1 MQEQVWPECLLK
13 LQDELPNQQYSTWIR
28 PLQGECTD
36 NVLRL
41 YAPNKFVLDWV
52 KQKFLSRIE
61 ELISEL
67 NFKNVAG
74 HVELKIGQL
83 KTNDSKAVKTNSAE
97 KKVASATKPPP
108 EPTIKNSDDFVT
120 PEEVSQNNIV
130 SANSLES
137 SKSQVVH
144 VSTDVLDIQID
155 LKGGNIISATMPNYK
170 TSLGSD
176 EPLSLLEKTNRH
188 YVVESGLFG
197 KNGFDSSKNGPLP
210 TYSAAKS
217 GYILNESDQ
226 ELTIDLSYQDQSGVT
241 VTKRYQFQRDSY
253 LIKVSYLINNQSEQV
268 WEANFS
274 GKIVRDQSVDPSTQ
288 TSMGMQSFLGMA
300 LSSAEKPYEKYDFE
314 DLKESPINETIQG
327 GWVAFIQHYFL
338 SAWIPSDQQQHTY
351 QSRFRNGLHLMG
363 FISPVTKV
371 AVGEEKTIEASLY
384 IGPKIIERL
393 EQIAPKLDL
402 TVDYGWLFFI
412 AYPLFVLLDFL
423 HSLLGNWGLAIIGVT
438 IVVKALFFKLSAAS
452 YRSMANMR
460 RVAPKLKSLKDQY
473 GDDRQKM
480 SQAMMEL
487 YKKEKINPLGGCLP
501 ILVQMP
507 VFIALYWVILE
518 SVQLRHAPFM
528 FWITDLS
535 VKDAYF
541 VLPILMG
548 ISMFIQMQ
556 LNPAPPDPMQAKI
569 MKIMP
574 IMMTIF
580 FLWFPSGLVL
590 YWLVNN
596 ILSISQ
602 QWVITRQIE
611 KAASK

>member
-1 MQEQVWPECLLK
+1 MDLRRSIILVALAVVSYMLILAWNDDYGQIQNSQTVTKTVGSEQ
-13 LQDELPNQQYSTWIR
+13 T
-28 PLQGECTD
+28 
-36 NVLRL
+36 
-41 YAPNKFVLDWV
+41 LDTNIQASV
-52 KQKFLSRIE
+52 SN
-61 ELISEL
+61 SE
-67 NFKNVAG
+67 
-74 HVELKIGQL
+74 
-83 KTNDSKAVKTNSAE
+83 D
-97 KKVASATKPPP
+97 
-108 EPTIKNSDDFVT
+108 NSDDFTV
-120 PEEVSQNNIV
+120 PESRTSNDAITSDLSDKNI
-130 SANSLES
+130 ES
-137 SKSQVVH
+137 KLVH
-144 VSTDVLDIQID
+144 ISTDVLDIKID
-155 LKGGNIISATMPNYK
+155 LKGGNIVSATLPNYK
-170 TSLGSD
+170 SSLGSE
-176 EPLSLLEKTNRH
+176 EPLSILEKTNRH

-210 TYSAAKS
+210 QYTSEKTEYVLSDDGLELSIDLKYQDKS
-217 GYILNESDQ
+217 GVNVI
-226 ELTIDLSYQDQSGVT
+226 
-241 VTKRYQFQRDSY
+241 KRYQFKRDDY
-253 LIKVSYLINNQSEQV
+253 LIKVSYIIDNQSSKT

-274 GKIVRDQSVDPSTQ
+274 GKIVRDQSSDPSSQ

-300 LSSAEKPYEKYDFE
+300 LSSPEKPYEKYDFS
-314 DLKESPINETIQG
+314 DLKENPINQTFQG

-338 SAWIPSDQQQHTY
+338 SAWIPSVDEQHTY
-351 QSRFRNGLHLMG
+351 QSRFKNGLHLMG
-363 FISPVTKV
+363 FISPVTQV
-371 AVGEEKTIEASLY
+371 AVGETKTIDASLY

-393 EQIAPKLDL
+393 EQVAPKLDL

-412 AYPLFVLLDFL
+412 AYPLFLLLDFL
-423 HSLLGNWGLAIIGVT
+423 HGILGNWGLAIIGVT

-480 SQAMMEL
+480 SGAMMEL

-548 ISMFIQMQ
+548 ISMYIQMQ

-574 IMMTIF
+574 VMMTIF

-611 KAASK
+611 KAAA

>member
-1 MQEQVWPECLLK
+1 MDHRRSIILVALAVVSYMLILAWNDDYGQIQNSQTVTKSVDSEQ
-13 LQDELPNQQYSTWIR
+13 T
-28 PLQGECTD
+28 
-36 NVLRL
+36 
-41 YAPNKFVLDWV
+41 LDTNT
-52 KQKFLSRIE
+52 QAS
-61 ELISEL
+61 IS
-67 NFKNVAG
+67 
-74 HVELKIGQL
+74 
-83 KTNDSKAVKTNSAE
+83 NSE
-97 KKVASATKPPP
+97 S
-108 EPTIKNSDDFVT
+108 NSDDFTV
-120 PEEVSQNNIV
+120 PETRTSNDAITSDLNDKNI
-130 SANSLES
+130 ES
-137 SKSQVVH
+137 KLVH
-144 VSTDVLDIQID
+144 ISTDVLDIQID
-155 LKGGNIISATMPNYK
+155 LKGGNIVSATLPNYK
-170 TSLGSD
+170 SSLGSE
-176 EPLSLLEKTNRH
+176 EPLSILEKTNRH

-210 TYSAAKS
+210 QFTSEKTDYV
-217 GYILNESDQ
+217 LSDDGQ
-226 ELTIDLSYQDQSGVT
+226 ELTIDLKYQDKSGVN
-241 VTKRYQFQRDSY
+241 VIKRYQFKRDDY
-253 LIKVSYLINNQSEQV
+253 QIKVSYIIENQSQKT

-274 GKIVRDQSVDPSTQ
+274 GKIVRDQSGDPSSQ

-300 LSSAEKPYEKYDFE
+300 LSSPEKPYEKYDFS
-314 DLKESPINETIQG
+314 DLKESPINQTFQG

-338 SAWIPSDQQQHTY
+338 SAWIPSAEEQHTY
-351 QSRFRNGLHLMG
+351 QSRFKNGLHLMG
-363 FISPVTKV
+363 FISPVTQV
-371 AVGEEKTIEASLY
+371 AVGETKTIEASLY

-393 EQIAPKLDL
+393 EQVAPKLDL
-402 TVDYGWLFFI
+402 TVDFGWLFFI
-412 AYPLFVLLDFL
+412 AYPLFLLLDFL
-423 HSLLGNWGLAIIGVT
+423 HGILGNWGLAIIGVT
-438 IVVKALFFKLSAAS
+438 VVVKALFFKLSAAS

-460 RVAPKLKSLKDQY
+460 RVAPKLKSLKDQF

-480 SQAMMEL
+480 SGAMMEL

-535 VKDAYF
+535 VKDAFF

-611 KAASK
+611 KAAA

>member
-1 MQEQVWPECLLK
+1 
-13 LQDELPNQQYSTWIR
+13 
-28 PLQGECTD
+28 
-36 NVLRL
+36 
-41 YAPNKFVLDWV
+41 
-52 KQKFLSRIE
+52 
-61 ELISEL
+61 
-67 NFKNVAG
+67 
-74 HVELKIGQL
+74 
-83 KTNDSKAVKTNSAE
+83 
-97 KKVASATKPPP
+97 
-108 EPTIKNSDDFVT
+108 
-120 PEEVSQNNIV
+120 
-130 SANSLES
+130 
-137 SKSQVVH
+137 
-144 VSTDVLDIQID
+144 
-155 LKGGNIISATMPNYK
+155 
-170 TSLGSD
+170 
-176 EPLSLLEKTNRH
+176 
-188 YVVESGLFG
+188 
-197 KNGFDSSKNGPLP
+197 
-210 TYSAAKS
+210 
-217 GYILNESDQ
+217 
-226 ELTIDLSYQDQSGVT
+226 
-241 VTKRYQFQRDSY
+241 
-253 LIKVSYLINNQSEQV
+253 
-268 WEANFS
+268 
-274 GKIVRDQSVDPSTQ
+274 
-288 TSMGMQSFLGMA
+288 
-300 LSSAEKPYEKYDFE
+300 
-314 DLKESPINETIQG
+314 
-327 GWVAFIQHYFL
+327 
-338 SAWIPSDQQQHTY
+338 
-351 QSRFRNGLHLMG
+351 MG
-363 FISPVTKV
+363 FISPETQV
-371 AVGEEKTIEASLY
+371 AVGETKTIEASLY

-393 EQIAPKLDL
+393 EKVAPKLDL

-574 IMMTIF
+574 VMMTIF

-602 QWVITRQIE
+602 QWIITRQIE
-611 KAASK
+611 KAAT

>member
-1 MQEQVWPECLLK
+1 MDFRRSIILVALAVVSYMLILAWNEDYGQTNTVQKTVQAPIKEQTFDTE
-13 LQDELPNQQYSTWIR
+13 N
-28 PLQGECTD
+28 
-36 NVLRL
+36 
-41 YAPNKFVLDWV
+41 
-52 KQKFLSRIE
+52 
-61 ELISEL
+61 
-67 NFKNVAG
+67 
-74 HVELKIGQL
+74 
-83 KTNDSKAVKTNSAE
+83 
-97 KKVASATKPPP
+97 

-137 SKSQVVH
+137 RKSQVVH

-210 TYSAAKS
+210 IYSAAKS
-217 GYILNESDQ
+217 DYILNESDQ

>member
-1 MQEQVWPECLLK
+1 MDLRRSIILVALAVVSYMMILAWNEDYGQIKNAQKTEQSQSVAKEQLI
-13 LQDELPNQQYSTWIR
+13 ETINTNQPS
-28 PLQGECTD
+28 
-36 NVLRL
+36 
-41 YAPNKFVLDWV
+41 
-52 KQKFLSRIE
+52 S
-61 ELISEL
+61 
-67 NFKNVAG
+67 
-74 HVELKIGQL
+74 
-83 KTNDSKAVKTNSAE
+83 
-97 KKVASATKPPP
+97 
-108 EPTIKNSDDFVT
+108 NSDDFT
-120 PEEVSQNNIV
+120 IPEDKTQNDQIV
-130 SANSLES
+130 LAKLDNKAQLI
-137 SKSQVVH
+137 H
-144 VSTDVLDIQID
+144 ISTDVLDVKID
-155 LKGGNIISATMPNYK
+155 LKGGNIVSATMPNYK
-170 TSLGSD
+170 TTLGSQ
-176 EPLSLLEKTNRH
+176 ESLSLLEKTNRH

-210 TYSAAKS
+210 TYTTSKYDYVLNEADNEVSIDLKYQAKS
-217 GYILNESDQ
+217 GVQI
-226 ELTIDLSYQDQSGVT
+226 I
-241 VTKRYQFQRDSY
+241 KRYLFERDNY
-253 LIKVSYLINNQSEQV
+253 LIKVSYLIDNQSKNI
-268 WEANFS
+268 WEGNFS
-274 GKIVRDQSVDPSTQ
+274 GKIVRDESGDPSSQ

-300 LSSAEKPYEKYDFE
+300 LSSSEKPYEKYDFS
-314 DLKESPINETIQG
+314 DLKEDPINQVIQG

-338 SAWIPSDQQQHTY
+338 SAWIPSAEEEHTY
-351 QSRFRNGLHLMG
+351 QSRFKNGLHLMG

-371 AVGEEKTIEASLY
+371 DIGETKTIGASLY

-393 EQIAPKLDL
+393 EQAAPKLDL
-402 TVDYGWLFFI
+402 TVDFGWLFFV
-412 AYPLFVLLDFL
+412 AYPLFFLLDFL
-423 HSLLGNWGLAIIGVT
+423 HSLVGNWGVAIILVT
-438 IVVKALFFKLSAAS
+438 VVVKAIFFKLSAAS

-480 SQAMMEL
+480 SGAMMEL

-574 IMMTIF
+574 VMMTVF

-611 KAASK
+611 KAAS

>member
-1 MQEQVWPECLLK
+1 MDLRRSFILIALAVVSYMLILAWNEDYGQNTVQTSVNNASLNTSQIQEDISSAADTSTTTSGSSEEFTVPESKSALSGG
-13 LQDELPNQQYSTWIR
+13 DTQQ
-28 PLQGECTD
+28 
-36 NVLRL
+36 
-41 YAPNKFVLDWV
+41 
-52 KQKFLSRIE
+52 
-61 ELISEL
+61 
-67 NFKNVAG
+67 
-74 HVELKIGQL
+74 
-83 KTNDSKAVKTNSAE
+83 
-97 KKVASATKPPP
+97 
-108 EPTIKNSDDFVT
+108 
-120 PEEVSQNNIV
+120 VSQKQLI
-130 SANSLES
+130 
-137 SKSQVVH
+137 H
-144 VSTDVLDIQID
+144 VKTDVLDISID
-155 LKGGNIISATMPNYK
+155 LRGGNIVSATMPDYK

-176 EPLSLLEKTNRH
+176 KPLALLGTGERY

-197 KNGFDSSKNGPLP
+197 KDGFDSAKNGPMPVYQTEKTEYFL
-210 TYSAAKS
+210 SDEA
-217 GYILNESDQ
+217 LN
-226 ELTIDLSYQDQSGVT
+226 IDLKFLHESGVSI
-241 VTKRYQFQRDSY
+241 TKRYEFKKNDY
-253 LIKVSYLINNQSEQV
+253 LIKVSYIIENNSDQT
-268 WEANFS
+268 WMGNFS
-274 GKIVRDQSVDPSTQ
+274 GKIVRDQSPDPSMQ
-288 TSMGMQSFLGMA
+288 TSMGLQSFLGMA
-300 LSSAEKPYEKYDFE
+300 LSSEEKPYEKYDFS
-314 DLKESPINETIQG
+314 DLKESPINEDIQG

-338 SAWIPSDQQQHTY
+338 SAWIPVADQLHTY
-351 QSRFRNGLHLMG
+351 QSRYKNGRHLMG
-363 FISPVTKV
+363 FVSPATEV
-371 AVGEEKTIEASLY
+371 AAGETATVGADLY

-393 EQIAPKLDL
+393 EVIHPKLDL
-402 TVDYGWLFFI
+402 TVDYGWLFFV
-412 AYPLFVLLDFL
+412 AYPLFYLLDIFHDL
-423 HSLLGNWGLAIIGVT
+423 VGNWGVAIILVT
-438 IVVKALFFKLSAAS
+438 IVIKALFFNLSAAS

-548 ISMFIQMQ
+548 ISMYIQMQ

-574 IMMTIF
+574 VAMTIF

-602 QWVITRQIE
+602 QWYITRQIE
-611 KAASK
+611 KSAQ

>member
-1 MQEQVWPECLLK
+1 MDFKRSFILIALAVVSYMLILAWNEDYGQAVQQAPTKETTTASLEQTAE
-13 LQDELPNQQYSTWIR
+13 
-28 PLQGECTD
+28 
-36 NVLRL
+36 
-41 YAPNKFVLDWV
+41 
-52 KQKFLSRIE
+52 
-61 ELISEL
+61 
-67 NFKNVAG
+67 
-74 HVELKIGQL
+74 
-83 KTNDSKAVKTNSAE
+83 SKVSNNT
-97 KKVASATKPPP
+97 
-108 EPTIKNSDDFVT
+108 DDFSV
-120 PEEVSQNNIV
+120 PEEKTGMATSSQKDSENLSDAPII
-130 SANSLES
+130 
-137 SKSQVVH
+137 H
-144 VSTDVLDIQID
+144 VRTDVLDISID
-155 LKGGNIISATMPNYK
+155 LKGGNIVSATMPHYK
-170 TSLGSD
+170 TRLGSD
-176 EPLSLLEKTNRH
+176 EPLSLLGTDKRH

-197 KNGFDSSKNGPLP
+197 KNGFDSAKNGPMP
-210 TYSAAKS
+210 VYQAEKTE
-217 GYILNESDQ
+217 YILSDGEESLQ
-226 ELTIDLSYQDQSGVT
+226 IDLSFVDKSGVR
-241 VTKRYQFQRDSY
+241 VIKRYEFHRDA
-253 LIKVSYLINNQSEQV
+253 YLINVSYIIENNSQSP

-274 GKIVRDQSVDPSTQ
+274 GKIVRDQSPDPSVQ
-288 TSMGMQSFLGMA
+288 TSMGLQSFLGMA
-300 LSSAEKPYEKYDFE
+300 LSSPEKPYEKYSFS
-314 DLKESPINETIQG
+314 DLKESPINQEIQG

-338 SAWIPSDQQQHTY
+338 SAWIPSGDVTHTY
-351 QSRFRNGLHLMG
+351 QSRYKNGLHLMG
-363 FISPVTKV
+363 FISPATEV
-371 AVGEEKTIEASLY
+371 AVGEAKTISAELY

-393 EQIAPKLDL
+393 EVIHPKLDL
-402 TVDYGWLFFI
+402 TVDYGWLFFV
-412 AYPLFVLLDFL
+412 AYPLFYLLDIFHDL
-423 HSLLGNWGLAIIGVT
+423 VGNWGVAIILVT
-438 IVVKALFFKLSAAS
+438 IVIKALFFNLSAAS

-480 SQAMMEL
+480 SMAMMEL

-548 ISMFIQMQ
+548 ISMYIQMQ

-574 IMMTIF
+574 IAMTIF

-602 QWVITRQIE
+602 QWYITRKIE
-611 KAASK
+611 NASSQ

>member
-1 MQEQVWPECLLK
+1 MDLRRGIILVALAVVSYMLILAWNEDYGQAKVVQKKTQAPIQEQAIDTSI
-13 LQDELPNQQYSTWIR
+13 QSSSNT
-28 PLQGECTD
+28 
-36 NVLRL
+36 
-41 YAPNKFVLDWV
+41 
-52 KQKFLSRIE
+52 
-61 ELISEL
+61 
-67 NFKNVAG
+67 
-74 HVELKIGQL
+74 
-83 KTNDSKAVKTNSAE
+83 
-97 KKVASATKPPP
+97 
-108 EPTIKNSDDFVT
+108 SDDFVV
-120 PEEVSQNNIV
+120 PEENSQSNTLTNDEI
-130 SANSLES
+130 NTIG
-137 SKSQVVH
+137 SKLIH
-144 VSTDVLDIQID
+144 VSTDVLDIKID
-155 LKGGNIISATMPNYK
+155 LKGGNIVSATMPNYK
-170 TSLGSD
+170 TTLGSE
-176 EPLSLLEKTNRH
+176 EPLSLLDKTDRH

-197 KNGFDSSKNGPLP
+197 KDGFDSSKNGPLP
-210 TYSAAKS
+210 VYTATKTEFVLGNQEKELILDLIYQDKS
-217 GYILNESDQ
+217 G
-226 ELTIDLSYQDQSGVT
+226 VK
-241 VTKRYQFQRDSY
+241 VTKRYTFNRDDY
-253 LIKVSYLINNQSEQV
+253 LIKVSYLINNQSTEN

-274 GKIVRDQSVDPSTQ
+274 GKIVRDQSSDPSSQ

-300 LSSAEKPYEKYDFE
+300 LSSPEKPYEKYDFD
-314 DLKESPINETIQG
+314 DLKESPINQSIQG

-338 SAWIPSDQQQHTY
+338 SAWIPSADQEHTY
-351 QSRFRNGLHLMG
+351 QSRFKNGLHLMG

-371 AVGEEKTIEASLY
+371 AVGETKTIDASLY

-393 EQIAPKLDL
+393 EQAAPKLDL
-402 TVDYGWLFFI
+402 TVDYGWLFFV
-412 AYPLFVLLDFL
+412 AYPLFYILDFL
-423 HSLLGNWGLAIIGVT
+423 HGILGNWGLAIIGVT

-574 IMMTIF
+574 VMMTIF

-611 KAASK
+611 NASAPPK

>member
-1 MQEQVWPECLLK
+1 MDLRRSVILVALAVVSYMLILAWNEDYGQNQVTQTKQVNKTVEMM
-13 LQDELPNQQYSTWIR
+13 E
-28 PLQGECTD
+28 TD
-36 NVLRL
+36 TQ
-41 YAPNKFVLDWV
+41 PD
-52 KQKFLSRIE
+52 
-61 ELISEL
+61 
-67 NFKNVAG
+67 
-74 HVELKIGQL
+74 
-83 KTNDSKAVKTNSAE
+83 TN
-97 KKVASATKPPP
+97 
-108 EPTIKNSDDFVT
+108 NSDDFVV
-120 PEEVSQNNIV
+120 PEENESVSSSID
-130 SANSLES
+130 STSKT
-137 SKSQVVH
+137 SKSQMIH
-144 VSTDVLDIQID
+144 VSTDVLDIKID
-155 LKGGNIISATMPNYK
+155 LKGGNIVSATMPHYK

-176 EPLSLLEKTNRH
+176 QPLSLLSRTERH

-210 TYSAAKS
+210 TYSTSKTD
-217 GYILNESDQ
+217 YVLTEQED
-226 ELTIDLSYQDQSGVT
+226 ELTVDLNYLDDSGVE
-241 VTKRYQFQRDSY
+241 VIKRYTFKRDEY
-253 LIKVSYLINNQSEQV
+253 LIKVSYVINNQSEQK

-274 GKIVRDQSVDPSTQ
+274 GKIVRDQSVDPSSQ

-300 LSSAEKPYEKYDFE
+300 LSSPEKPYEKYDFS
-314 DLKESPINETIQG
+314 DLKESPINQTIQG

-338 SAWIPSDQQQHTY
+338 SAWIPSSDQQHTY
-351 QSRFRNGLHLMG
+351 QSRYKNGLHLMG

-371 AVGEEKTIEASLY
+371 EAGETKTIEAELY
-384 IGPKIIERL
+384 VGPKIIERL
-393 EQIAPKLDL
+393 ENVAPKLDL

-423 HSLLGNWGLAIIGVT
+423 HGILGNWGLAIIGVT
-438 IVVKALFFKLSAAS
+438 IVVKAIFFKLSAAS

-480 SQAMMEL
+480 SQAMMDL

-574 IMMTIF
+574 VMMTIF

-611 KAASK
+611 NASS

>member
-1 MQEQVWPECLLK
+1 MDLRRSIILVALAVVSYMLILAWNDDYGQIQNSQTVTKTVGSEQ
-13 LQDELPNQQYSTWIR
+13 T
-28 PLQGECTD
+28 
-36 NVLRL
+36 
-41 YAPNKFVLDWV
+41 LDTNIQASV
-52 KQKFLSRIE
+52 SN
-61 ELISEL
+61 SE
-67 NFKNVAG
+67 
-74 HVELKIGQL
+74 
-83 KTNDSKAVKTNSAE
+83 D
-97 KKVASATKPPP
+97 
-108 EPTIKNSDDFVT
+108 NSDDFTV
-120 PEEVSQNNIV
+120 PESRTSNDAITSDLSDKNI
-130 SANSLES
+130 ES
-137 SKSQVVH
+137 KLVH
-144 VSTDVLDIQID
+144 ISTDVLDIKID
-155 LKGGNIISATMPNYK
+155 LKGGNIVSATLPNYK
-170 TSLGSD
+170 SSLGSE
-176 EPLSLLEKTNRH
+176 EPLSILEKTNRH

-210 TYSAAKS
+210 QYTSEKTEYVLSDDGLKLSIDLKYQDKS
-217 GYILNESDQ
+217 GVNVI
-226 ELTIDLSYQDQSGVT
+226 
-241 VTKRYQFQRDSY
+241 KRYQFKRDDY
-253 LIKVSYLINNQSEQV
+253 LIKVSYIIDNQSSKT

-274 GKIVRDQSVDPSTQ
+274 GKIVRDQSSDPSSQ

-300 LSSAEKPYEKYDFE
+300 LSSPEKPYEKYDFS
-314 DLKESPINETIQG
+314 DLKENPINQTFQG

-338 SAWIPSDQQQHTY
+338 SAWIPSVDEQHTY
-351 QSRFRNGLHLMG
+351 QSRFKNGLHLMG
-363 FISPVTKV
+363 FISPVTQV
-371 AVGEEKTIEASLY
+371 AVGETKTIDASLY

-393 EQIAPKLDL
+393 EQVAPKLDL

-412 AYPLFVLLDFL
+412 AYPLFLLLDFL
-423 HSLLGNWGLAIIGVT
+423 HGILGNWGLAIIGVT

-480 SQAMMEL
+480 SGAMMEL

-548 ISMFIQMQ
+548 ISMYIQMQ

-574 IMMTIF
+574 VMMTIF

-611 KAASK
+611 KAAA

>member
-1 MQEQVWPECLLK
+1 MDHRRSIILVALAVVSYMLILAWNDDYGQIQNSQTVTKSVDSEQ
-13 LQDELPNQQYSTWIR
+13 T
-28 PLQGECTD
+28 
-36 NVLRL
+36 
-41 YAPNKFVLDWV
+41 LDTNT
-52 KQKFLSRIE
+52 QAS
-61 ELISEL
+61 IS
-67 NFKNVAG
+67 
-74 HVELKIGQL
+74 
-83 KTNDSKAVKTNSAE
+83 NSE
-97 KKVASATKPPP
+97 S
-108 EPTIKNSDDFVT
+108 NSDDFTV
-120 PEEVSQNNIV
+120 PETRTSNDAITSDLNDKNI
-130 SANSLES
+130 ES
-137 SKSQVVH
+137 KLVH
-144 VSTDVLDIQID
+144 ISTDVLDIQID
-155 LKGGNIISATMPNYK
+155 LKGGNIVSATLPNYK
-170 TSLGSD
+170 SSLGSE
-176 EPLSLLEKTNRH
+176 EPLSILEKTNRH

-210 TYSAAKS
+210 QYTSEKTDYV
-217 GYILNESDQ
+217 LSDDGQ
-226 ELTIDLSYQDQSGVT
+226 ELTIDLKYQDKSGVN
-241 VTKRYQFQRDSY
+241 VIKRYQFKRDDY
-253 LIKVSYLINNQSEQV
+253 QIKVSYIIENQSQKT

-274 GKIVRDQSVDPSTQ
+274 GKIVRDQSGDPSSQ

-300 LSSAEKPYEKYDFE
+300 LSSPEKPYEKYDFS
-314 DLKESPINETIQG
+314 DLKESPINQTFQG

-338 SAWIPSDQQQHTY
+338 SAWIPSAEEQHTY
-351 QSRFRNGLHLMG
+351 QSRFKNGLHLMG
-363 FISPVTKV
+363 FISPVTQV
-371 AVGEEKTIEASLY
+371 AVGETKTIEASLY

-393 EQIAPKLDL
+393 EQVAPKLDL
-402 TVDYGWLFFI
+402 TVDFGWLFFI
-412 AYPLFVLLDFL
+412 AYPLFLLLDFL
-423 HSLLGNWGLAIIGVT
+423 HGILGNWGLAIIGVT
-438 IVVKALFFKLSAAS
+438 VVVKALFFKLSAAS

-460 RVAPKLKSLKDQY
+460 RVAPKLKSLKDQF

-480 SQAMMEL
+480 SGAMMEL

-535 VKDAYF
+535 VKDAFF

-611 KAASK
+611 KAAA